1 MDDMK
6 PLGEIK
12 LTNQKFFRINGGSTQ
27 LKGVESDIVLPDT
40 YSDIEYG
47 ENEYDFALPWTQI
60 EKLDYE
66 QSVFEIGN
74 KDKLVKLSQERVSSN
89 SKFDLVQEQS
99 KLVKQFREESEFSLN
114 LETYR
119 QYLNDKEEKSKKFES
134 IMDEDIQSLKIKNL
148 AIDAEAIA
156 KDEAK
161 AERNTDWIKGI
172 QKDFYLEETLFI
184 MSDLLNLKS

>member
-1 MDDMK
+1 
-6 PLGEIK
+6 
-12 LTNQKFFRINGGSTQ
+12 
-27 LKGVESDIVLPDT
+27 
-40 YSDIEYG
+40 
-47 ENEYDFALPWTQI
+47 
-60 EKLDYE
+60 
-66 QSVFEIGN
+66 
-74 KDKLVKLSQERVSSN
+74 VSSN